1 MTRPTL
7 ATAILAVSGLLLAA
21 CGGSDGADAGQ
32 GAGSAFFSE
41 LPGASA
47 PSQPAADAPPVE
59 PVDYAYDAAWLCL
72 PGRADICEADVS
84 VTRVAPDG
92 SLEVEAHEVDPEAPI
107 DCFYVYPTV
116 SDDAA
121 ANSDIVPGPGE
132 ENAALNQ
139 AAYLSSVCRVYAP
152 MYRQV
157 TLVAL
162 RAMLSGGESMTDR
175 EMAYA
180 DVRAAWRHYLE
191 TYNQGRGV
199 VLIGHS
205 QGAGILSRLIAS
217 EIDDAEP
224 SDRIVSAVLAGINV
238 EHDPARPS
246 GAVLGGLPLCT
257 TDTPYGCLI
266 AYASYREDRPAGPD
280 ALFGEATQRGRE
292 VACVNPAELDGSNGA
307 LNALLPVGRAFESSE
322 APPPWSRADVE
333 IETPLVA
340 LPGMLTAQCRRT
352 GGRSFLS
359 VRVAGDPA
367 DMRADDIVGDVVV
380 DGEAQP
386 GWGLHILD
394 INLALGN
401 LASVIQA
408 HGDGWRV
415 AHGRLDPSG
424 SAPDDPSAPAEATP
438 TEP

>member
-1 MTRPTL
+1 MNRPTL
-7 ATAILAVSGLLLAA
+7 ATALAAISGVLLAA
-21 CGGSDGADAGQ
+21 CGGGDGGDAGEA
-32 GAGSAFFSE
+32 AGSAFFSE

-47 PSQPAADAPPVE
+47 PSQPAADATPVE
-59 PVDYAYDAAWLCL
+59 PVDYAGDEAWLCL
-72 PGRADICEADVS
+72 PGRADICEADAS
-84 VTRVAPDG
+84 VTRVAADG
-92 SLEVEAHEVDPEAPI
+92 SLEVAPHEVDPEAPI

-191 TYNQGRGV
+191 THNQGRGV

-217 EIDDAEP
+217 EIDGPGTSEQ
-224 SDRIVSAVLAGINV
+224 IVSAVLAGINV

-246 GAVLGGLPLCT
+246 GAVLGGLPLCAE
-257 TDTPYGCLI
+257 DTPYGCLI
-266 AYASYREDRPAGPD
+266 AYASYRDDRPAGPD

-292 VACVNPAELDGSNGA
+292 VACVNPAELDGSQGA
-307 LNALLPVGRAFESSE
+307 LSALLPVGQAFESSE
-322 APPPWSRADVE
+322 APPPWSKADVE

-401 LASVIQA
+401 LASVIAAQGEAWRIA
-408 HGDGWRV
+408 HGQLVPPDS
-415 AHGRLDPSG
+415 ASNDP
-424 SAPDDPSAPAEATP
+424 PVPAETTP

>member
-1 MTRPTL
+1 MNRPTL
-7 ATAILAVSGLLLAA
+7 ATGLAAISGLLLAA
-21 CGGSDGADAGQ
+21 CGVGGDDDTGQ

-41 LPGASA
+41 LPGARA
-47 PSQPAADAPPVE
+47 PSEPAADAPPVE
-59 PVDYAYDAAWLCL
+59 PVDYANNEAWLCL

-92 SLEVEAHEVDPEAPI
+92 GLEVEPHEVDPEAPI

-116 SDDAA
+116 SADAA

-180 DVRAAWRHYLE
+180 DIRAAWRHYLE
-191 TYNQGRGV
+191 TDNQGRGV

-217 EIDDAEP
+217 EIDAAG
-224 SDRIVSAVLAGINV
+224 SGDRIVSAVLAGINV

-246 GAVLGGLPLCT
+246 AAVLGGLPLCT

-292 VACVNPAELDGSNGA
+292 VACVNPAALDGSQGA

-322 APPPWSRADVE
+322 APPPWSKADVE
-333 IETPLVA
+333 IDTPLVA

-352 GGRSFLS
+352 GGRTFLS

-386 GWGLHILD
+386 GWGLHIVD

-401 LASVIQA
+401 LATVIKAQGEAWRIA
-408 HGDGWRV
+408 HGQ
-415 AHGRLDPSG
+415 L
-424 SAPDDPSAPAEATP
+424 APPESISDDPAAPADAP
-438 TEP
+438 RTER